1 MAQGAGVGGRE
12 GMRGADMAGDEE
24 FGDMESPH
32 GAWAG
37 QAVSPAVVRELDA
50 SLHAAQFTQEQRV
63 LMEAELQRRLVP
75 IRQKNL
81 EYQASNHALAM
92 ELTALHAL
100 DQGPRDLFPPE
111 WEDHRDFEA
120 AGAVIDRRGPA
131 AGAYTE
137 MRVDGRPSNVSFP
150 ATSAALPARRIMG
163 QMGAASSAPTP
174 REYMRG

>member
-75 IRQKNL
+75 IQ
-81 EYQASNHALAM
+81 
-92 ELTALHAL
+92 
-100 DQGPRDLFPPE
+100 
-111 WEDHRDFEA
+111 
-120 AGAVIDRRGPA
+120 
-131 AGAYTE
+131 
-137 MRVDGRPSNVSFP
+137 
-150 ATSAALPARRIMG
+150 
-163 QMGAASSAPTP
+163 
-174 REYMRG
+174 